1 MCGIQVFAGTPRTF
15 FSTLVQVLPPSRV
28 TCSRPSSEPA
38 QITPR
43 CTRARRQGDQG
54 GEVLGAGDVR
64 SEAAGLAC
72 FCHSGLS
79 VVRSGLIIVQ
89 VSPRS
94 VDLWTYWLP
103 K

>member
-1 MCGIQVFAGTPRTF
+1 VFAGTPRTF

-43 CTRARRQGDQG
+43 STG
-54 GEVLGAGDVR
+54 LGARAIRVVKFSAPVASIVMPPER
-64 SEAAGLAC
+64 SCLC
-72 FCHSGLS
+72 QSGLS
-79 VVRSGLIIVQ
+79 VVRSGLMTVQ

-94 VDLWTYWLP
+94 VVLWTYWLP